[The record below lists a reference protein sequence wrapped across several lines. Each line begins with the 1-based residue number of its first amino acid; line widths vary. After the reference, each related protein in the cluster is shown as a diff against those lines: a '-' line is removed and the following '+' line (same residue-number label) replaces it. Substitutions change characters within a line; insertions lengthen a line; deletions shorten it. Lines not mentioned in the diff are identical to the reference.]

1 MRLVV
6 KYTTTIYLCHLPTAQ
21 FRHYEP
27 MPALHGDADGRFLWK
42 FTVGPTGGVLQVMN
56 ITMCVPENAVDKQQD
71 IIIGI
76 SQNAADQPT
85 LDGKH
90 SLASPVIH
98 CLPHGT
104 RFRRPVALSFGY
116 NAYYTEN
123 EMCKLTVLCSETDV
137 GKPTTWAE
145 HEASSYAFGFGD
157 ERRCLVVLNR
167 FCLITVVCKDT
178 PDQMQVKTRRKYH

>member
-1 MRLVV
+1 
-6 KYTTTIYLCHLPTAQ
+6 
-21 FRHYEP
+21 

-56 ITMCVPENAVDKQQD
+56 ITMCVPENAVDKPQD